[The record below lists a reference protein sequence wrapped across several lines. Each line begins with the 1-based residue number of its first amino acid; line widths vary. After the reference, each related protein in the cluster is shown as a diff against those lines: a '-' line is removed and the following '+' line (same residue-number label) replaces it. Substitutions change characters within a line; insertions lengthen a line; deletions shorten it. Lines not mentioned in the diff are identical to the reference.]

1 MSARIAA
8 ISRSRAASRECTP
21 THSRAVSR
29 VPSSE
34 ELNEG
39 RVIINPVQ
47 EALHSHP
54 LSTSQNPSRRPSQ
67 SDPSHR
73 WGGSSSNLTSTD
85 STPSSDIAD
94 SGQATDSPLTGNINA
109 LGFPSTAEDAS
120 PCQYR
125 MPIVGYEV
133 LEERARF
140 TVFKIQVFHQP
151 TEEHWF
157 VFRRYTDFVRLNKAL
172 KKEFPRLRFAL
183 PPKRWFGDNFDP
195 IFLEDRQLGLQ
206 AFIDNVVGH
215 TVIREK
221 KCVRDFFCLDDPLG
235 TQDTLAE
242 SRAMCQSLEETVSDL
257 QDRLREK
264 DGELAVLRSQ
274 VNFLMVQ
281 QQTLVK
287 ALRLECDLKSP
298 VAPERG
304 STHDLNLA
312 LLNICER
319 TLDGRFINNQGATGR
334 NGANGTSGMTSPVR
348 RGRVHSTVESPL
360 RRTLEKA
367 FLPRSCSHN
376 TLSPGH
382 SGTAAVSGTQA
393 ARALILTEG
402 EDGASR

>member
-1 MSARIAA
+1 MYFFSPYFILTARGGLEGGSDGGGAGLVSEPHLAAPPSDHAGAAGPLRDEGEIVITVTVASDDELEDVGRRVHDSFRIECRFDPEASEMSARIAA

-242 SRAMCQSLEETVSDL
+242 SRVGASLEN
-257 QDRLREK
+257 K
-264 DGELAVLRSQ
+264 
-274 VNFLMVQ
+274 
-281 QQTLVK
+281 K
-287 ALRLECDLKSP
+287 K
-298 VAPERG
+298 
-304 STHDLNLA
+304 
-312 LLNICER
+312 
-319 TLDGRFINNQGATGR
+319 
-334 NGANGTSGMTSPVR
+334 
-348 RGRVHSTVESPL
+348 
-360 RRTLEKA
+360 
-367 FLPRSCSHN
+367 
-376 TLSPGH
+376 
-382 SGTAAVSGTQA
+382 
-393 ARALILTEG
+393 
-402 EDGASR
+402 